1 MSGNKKPTGKRG
13 IYWKSNTLYARMVV
27 PKDRREHFDKGERW
41 KSLQTRDLKTAE
53 YRASQLFHQW
63 RAEFDKLRGSTSALE
78 EALRWKRSLEEEK
91 RRDADLMA
99 AFKRENPY
107 SELTSAVVDDLGL
120 GSERLGFEQ
129 YIEKIERTK
138 GREEA
143 EAIAN
148 VVLGGMLPTLSYLDE
163 WKGTLEGRLIPRTIK
178 QHDTRIK
185 RLADKFP
192 ALPIKKTEVARWI
205 IDLESQD
212 MAEATIKGLIGGCRV
227 YYNYLLRMGYL
238 DPDGANPFEHQT
250 FTKKKKASK
259 KDKRKAWE
267 PEDVIKLV
275 DAAREKKGDANLHDL
290 ILLGAYTGA
299 RIEEL
304 ARLRTEDVKR
314 KNGVLYLSI
323 EEAKSEAGL
332 RDIPVHKDLLPV
344 VENLVEHSPDGYLLP
359 YEPVTENGERSSAL
373 GKRFGTLKRKLG
385 YDKRYVFHSLRK
397 TLSTLL
403 ERQGYHHNQAAQIL
417 GHEKVGMSFG
427 TYSEGLTI
435 PGQAELLNKISYEG
449 LKVQLKEGKR
459 RP

>member
-1 MSGNKKPTGKRG
+1 M
-13 IYWKSNTLYARMVV
+13 
-27 PKDRREHFDKGERW
+27 
-41 KSLQTRDLKTAE
+41 
-53 YRASQLFHQW
+53 
-63 RAEFDKLRGSTSALE
+63 
-78 EALRWKRSLEEEK
+78 
-91 RRDADLMA
+91 
-99 AFKRENPY
+99 
-107 SELTSAVVDDLGL
+107 
-120 GSERLGFEQ
+120 
-129 YIEKIERTK
+129 
-138 GREEA
+138 
-143 EAIAN
+143 
-148 VVLGGMLPTLSYLDE
+148 
-163 WKGTLEGRLIPRTIK
+163 
-178 QHDTRIK
+178 
-185 RLADKFP
+185 
-192 ALPIKKTEVARWI
+192 
-205 IDLESQD
+205 
-212 MAEATIKGLIGGCRV
+212 

-250 FTKKKKASK
+250 FTKKKRASK

-304 ARLRTEDVKR
+304 ARLKTEDVIR
-314 KNGVLYLSI
+314 KEGVLCLSI

-344 VENLVEHSPDGYLLP
+344 VENLVEQSPDGYLLP

-385 YDKRYVFHSLRK
+385 YDKRYMFHSLRK

-417 GHEKVGMSFG
+417 GHKKVGMSFG
-427 TYSEGLTI
+427 TYSDGLTI
-435 PGQAELLNKISYEG
+435 PGQAKLLNKISYEG